1 MRVHNGCS
9 RTLYHDGPATHWT
22 HESQPGSCE
31 VACHALSL
39 SIFHLPTTAAIGPE
53 WDLRCLHG
61 YASLKRRTVLFAAW
75 HLVRLGWELGR
86 NFPGFC
92 IGSGASRSAG
102 LAAGPLTVYQRPLDL
117 PASDLDHGIRR

>member
-9 RTLYHDGPATHWT
+9 RTLYHDGPATHRT

-31 VACHALSL
+31 VACHALSP

-61 YASLKRRTVLFAAW
+61 YASLEKTHRAVCGLAPRA
-75 HLVRLGWELGR
+75 
-86 NFPGFC
+86 
-92 IGSGASRSAG
+92 AG
-102 LAAGPLTVYQRPLDL
+102 LGAR
-117 PASDLDHGIRR
+117 